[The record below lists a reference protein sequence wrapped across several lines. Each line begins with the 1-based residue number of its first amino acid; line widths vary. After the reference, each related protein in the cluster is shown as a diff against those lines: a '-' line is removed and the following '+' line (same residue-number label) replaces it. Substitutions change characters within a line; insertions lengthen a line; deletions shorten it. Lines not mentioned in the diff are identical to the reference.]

1 MVLSFLHLLV
11 TLQLWEWKGAVSQK
25 KNALH
30 LRKDILF
37 DYVDITEIFLRFIL
51 F

>member
-1 MVLSFLHLLV
+1 MVLSFLHLLI

-30 LRKDILF
+30 PSKDILF